1 MIDPETRYAMV
12 RAKDEAVLAIQAG
25 HPAAADAHHDMAV
38 LYAARA
44 VTDLAAGAGPGPSP
58 AQRQRQRVR

>member
-1 MIDPETRYAMV
+1 MIDPETRYAMI

-25 HPAAADAHHDMAV
+25 HPAAADAHHDLAV

-44 VTDLAAGAGPGPSP
+44 ATDLAARGRDRRPLSCSASG
-58 AQRQRQRVR
+58 